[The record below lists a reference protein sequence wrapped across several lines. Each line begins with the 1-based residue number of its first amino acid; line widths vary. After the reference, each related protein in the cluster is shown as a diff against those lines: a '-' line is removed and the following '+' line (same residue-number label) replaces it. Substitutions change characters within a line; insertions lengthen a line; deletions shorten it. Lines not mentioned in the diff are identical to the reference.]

1 MATKAIL
8 YMVDYLAAVDVVDP
22 AGKGETIKERHN
34 KRIVVASDNFSS
46 VLGYLYTVHDISNRD
61 ILEIK
66 RMDEIEIDPDLFLN
80 AK

>member
-22 AGKGETIKERHN
+22 EGKGKTITERHN
-34 KRIVVASDNFSS
+34 KRIVVASDNFHS
-46 VLGYLYTVHDISNRD
+46 VLAYLCYVHFISNRD

-66 RMDEIEIDPDLFLN
+66 RMDEIEIDEKIFT